1 MSAAQ
6 IKQMTERIFHETFV
20 VGPESIDILGHVNNR
35 EYLKWMERIAT
46 NHAASI
52 GWSFE
57 ALRAMGR
64 MWVAREHWAEY
75 LRPCFEGDQLEMYSW
90 IQSWRGAASLRRYAI
105 RRGGDLVF
113 VGATEWVFVD
123 FEKKRPAFFTEAE
136 LAVIESHRVA
146 PDDPQLAELGISRN
160 VRYEPSRGL

>member
-1 MSAAQ
+1 
-6 IKQMTERIFHETFV
+6 MTERIFRETFV
-20 VGPESIDILGHVNNR
+20 VGAESIDVLGHVNNR

-46 NHAASI
+46 HHAAAV

-64 MWVAREHWAEY
+64 TWVAREHWAEY
-75 LRPCFEGDQLEMYSW
+75 LRPCFEGDVLDMFSW

-105 RRGGDLVF
+105 RRGEDLLF

-123 FEKKRPAFFTEAE
+123 FEKKRPALFPRASSPFCRPTA
-136 LAVIESHRVA
+136 LRLTIRFLRLSA
-146 PDDPQLAELGISRN
+146 
-160 VRYEPSRGL
+160 